1 MYTFSACRSEV
12 TVTSTSPPP
21 FVWLRGIH
29 VDIYVTESLPPER
42 NVVSMT
48 DIMTLMI
55 KGTGFGDIEED
66 LPRTVG

>member
-1 MYTFSACRSEV
+1 
-12 TVTSTSPPP
+12 
-21 FVWLRGIH
+21 VWLRGIP